1 MQFCLWRL
9 LLCRFSKIGAKG
21 KGTRNYEINNN
32 AESKRRNSP
41 LFFLLTIYEVAMKR
55 FFAYSA
61 LSAVIMLVAATL
73 SARPV
78 VFLNLSSVSDTT
90 TSGTVQIASWNTL
103 NTGFAADTSTSG
115 TVQIASW
122 NALNT
127 RVAADTSTSGTVQI
141 TLNPAVLSWNAL
153 NTRVAADTS
162 TSGTLQ
168 VALQHD
174 ALTLSFVACTE
185 AETLTN
191 AIANRRQLL
200 PSAAVLHGERRA
212 FLNANAKRIVFA

>member
-1 MQFCLWRL
+1 

-90 TSGTVQIASWNTL
+90 TSGTVQIASWNAL
-103 NTGFAADTSTSG
+103 NTRVAADTSTSG
-115 TVQIASW
+115 TVQITLNPAVLSW